1 MNDVLD
7 PAPPAVPR
15 PVRWDEAVIAGY
27 LHELGSGSD
36 DAD

>member
-1 MNDVLD
+1 MNDALD
-7 PAPPAVPR
+7 PTPPSVSR

-36 DAD
+36 GRD

>member
-1 MNDVLD
+1 MNDALD

-36 DAD
+36 DRD

>member
-1 MNDVLD
+1 MNDALD
-7 PAPPAVPR
+7 SGPPAVPR
-15 PVRWDEAVIAGY
+15 PVRWDEAVIASY